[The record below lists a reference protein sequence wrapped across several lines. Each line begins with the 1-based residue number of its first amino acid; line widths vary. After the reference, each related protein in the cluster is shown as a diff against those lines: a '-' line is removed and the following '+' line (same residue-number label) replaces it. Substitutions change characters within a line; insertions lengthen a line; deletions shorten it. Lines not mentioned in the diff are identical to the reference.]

1 MNTNKILMFFKD
13 NLLVII
19 LIVVGCGIFFFA
31 GEWLGDTWASARHA
45 KERDAALA
53 YSAAAEKKADE
64 SIKRE
69 AVLAERNN
77 LLKEANEAKAVL
89 LKTAASRE
97 LRQAASNMEKI
108 SADKEEK
115 LDEILKTPDE
125 EQQCQLCL
133 DAKASG
139 IEFEMCTG
147 ICN

>member
-1 MNTNKILMFFKD
+1 MKFIKE
-13 NLLVII
+13 NLFVII
-19 LIVVGCGIFFFA
+19 LVGVGLAVFFFA
-31 GEWLGDTWASARHA
+31 GEWLGDSIASSRHKKEMDASLA
-45 KERDAALA
+45 KA
-53 YSAAAEKKADE
+53 AAAETKADE

-69 AVLAERNN
+69 AVLAERNK